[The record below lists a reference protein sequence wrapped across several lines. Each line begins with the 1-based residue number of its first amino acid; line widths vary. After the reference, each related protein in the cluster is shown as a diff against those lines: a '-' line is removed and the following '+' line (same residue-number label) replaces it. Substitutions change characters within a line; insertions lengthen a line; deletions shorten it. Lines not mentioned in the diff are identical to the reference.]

1 MQDSTD
7 PGSARSDGIQEGG
20 AGHELEI
27 QGSEVC
33 WCYGDRRAWDHS
45 VQDWT
50 SETGS
55 GIPTDADAVTLNIFW
70 WNFRNCKKSKTL

>member
-27 QGSEVC
+27 QGSEVRGLLML
-33 WCYGDRRAWDHS
+33 WRQKGLGPQR
-45 VQDWT
+45 
-50 SETGS
+50 S
-55 GIPTDADAVTLNIFW
+55 GLDQ
-70 WNFRNCKKSKTL
+70 